1 MLYRK
6 VPKTG
11 DELSILG
18 YGCMRFPQKK
28 GKIDEEPAKEILV
41 NAIKSGINYLD
52 TAWGYHNGQSEE
64 FVGKVLEEENL
75 RDKVKIATKLPHWLA
90 SSREDMDGYLD
101 MQLKKLRTDH
111 IDYYLIHDLTRGG
124 WEKIK
129 SLGFADFLD
138 KAKEDGRVI
147 YAGFSFHDDTETF
160 KEIVDGYDW
169 GFCQIQYNIIDTAN
183 QAGTEGLEYA
193 ASRDLAIMIMEPL
206 RGGSLARSQPPEVQ
220 EIWDESEIKR
230 TPAEW
235 ALRWLW
241 NRPEITVV
249 LSGMTEKE
257 DLEENLRIAEDG
269 LPGSLTE
276 KETEL
281 AERAGEKYKEIM
293 KVGCTGC
300 GYCMPCPFGVNIPA
314 CFELYNSYHMFD
326 DKQHEKFMYISR
338 LGGLL
343 NEKSAASL
351 CRNCGRCVK
360 ACPQHIN
367 IPAELKNVKNEM
379 EGPAMKII
387 VPVSK
392 IYVPIRKRLDL
403 LRKGENGRTKF

>member
-1 MLYRK
+1 MLYRR

-18 YGCMRFPQKK
+18 YGCMRFPQKN
-28 GKIDEEPAKEILV
+28 GRIDYKYTKELLV
-41 NAIKSGINYLD
+41 DAMESGINYLD

-64 FVGKVLEEENL
+64 VVGKILEETGS
-75 RDKVKIATKLPHWLA
+75 RDRVRIATKLPHWLA

-101 MQLKKLRTDH
+101 KQLKRLRTGH

-129 SLGFADFLD
+129 TMGFADFLD
-138 KAKEDGRVI
+138 KAKKDGRI
-147 YAGFSFHDDTETF
+147 TYAGFSFHDDIETF

-169 GFCQIQYNIIDTAN
+169 DFCQIQYNLIDTTN

-193 ASRDLAIMIMEPL
+193 ASKNLAVMIMEPL
-206 RGGSLARSQPPEVQ
+206 RGGNLARIQ
-220 EIWDESEIKR
+220 
-230 TPAEW
+230 PAEW

-241 NRPEITVV
+241 NRPEVTVV
-249 LSGMTEKE
+249 LSGMTET
-257 DLEENLRIAEDG
+257 DQLDENLRIAEEG

-276 KETEL
+276 EELEL
-281 AERAGEKYKEIM
+281 AKRAGEKYMEIM

-300 GYCMPCPFGVNIPA
+300 SYCMPCPFGVNIPA
-314 CFELYNSYHMFD
+314 CFEIYNSYHMFD
-326 DKQHEKFMYISR
+326 DKRHEKFMYMSR

-343 NEKSAASL
+343 NKKSAASL

-360 ACPQHIN
+360 AS
-367 IPAELKNVKNEM
+367 V
-379 EGPAMKII
+379 MKII
-387 VPVSK
+387 VPVSR
-392 IYVPIRKRLDL
+392 IYVPLRKKLDL
-403 LRKGENGRTKF
+403 LRKR

>member
-1 MLYRK
+1 MGDSIMLYRK

-18 YGCMRFPQKK
+18 YGCMRFPLKN
-28 GKIDEEPAKEILV
+28 GKIDEERSKELLI
-41 NAIKSGINYLD
+41 NAIDSGVNYLD
-52 TAWGYHNGQSEE
+52 TAWLYHNGQSED
-64 FVGKVLEEENL
+64 FVGKILEETGYRE
-75 RDKVKIATKLPHWLA
+75 KVKIATKLPHWLC
-90 SSREDMDGYLD
+90 SSREDMDKYLD

-124 WEKIK
+124 WEKIQA
-129 SLGFADFLD
+129 LGFADFLNR
-138 KAKEDGRVI
+138 AKEDGRI
-147 YAGFSFHDDTETF
+147 TYAGFSFHDDVETF

-169 GFCQIQYNIIDTAN
+169 DFCQIQYNIIDTTN

-193 ASRDLAIMIMEPL
+193 ASKNLAVIIMEPL
-206 RGGSLARSQPPEVQ
+206 RGGSLAGTQPTEVL
-220 EIWDESEIKR
+220 EIWDEAETKR
-230 TPAEW
+230 TPAER

-241 NRPEITVV
+241 NKPEITVV

-257 DLEENLRIAEDG
+257 HLEENLKTASEG
-269 LPGSLTE
+269 NAGSLTDDE
-276 KETEL
+276 ILL

-351 CRNCGRCVK
+351 CRNCGKCVK
-360 ACPQHIN
+360 ACPQHID
-367 IPAELKNVKNEM
+367 IPGELKKVKDEM

-392 IYVPIRKRLDL
+392 IYIPLRKRLDL
-403 LRKGENGRTKF
+403 LRNR

>member
-18 YGCMRFPQKK
+18 YGCMRFPQKN
-28 GKIDEEPAKEILV
+28 GKIDEENAKKLLV
-41 NAIKSGINYLD
+41 DAIEAGVNYLD

-64 FVGKVLEEENL
+64 FVGKVLEEEGL
-75 RDKVKIATKLPHWLA
+75 RNSVRIATKLPHWLC
-90 SSREDMDGYLD
+90 SSREDMDKYLD
-101 MQLKKLRTDH
+101 IQLKRLRTDH
-111 IDYYLIHDLTRGG
+111 IDYYLIHDLTKGG

-129 SLGFADFLD
+129 AFGFADFLD
-138 KAKEDGRVI
+138 KAKEDGRIKYV
-147 YAGFSFHDDTETF
+147 GFSFHDDTATF
-160 KEIVDGYDW
+160 KEITDGYDW
-169 GFCQIQYNIIDTAN
+169 EFCQIQYNIIDTTN

-193 ASRDLAIMIMEPL
+193 ASKNLAVIIMEPL
-206 RGGSLARSQPPEVQ
+206 RGGSLARTQPVEVQ
-220 EIWDESEIKR
+220 AIWDEAETKR
-230 TPAEW
+230 TPAGW

-241 NRPEITVV
+241 NKPEITVV

-257 DLEENLRIAEDG
+257 HLEENLKTASEG
-269 LPGSLTE
+269 NAGSLTDDE
-276 KETEL
+276 ILL

-293 KVGCTGC
+293 KVACTGC

-326 DKQHEKFMYISR
+326 DKQHEKFMYMSR

-343 NEKSAASL
+343 NERSAASL

-360 ACPQHIN
+360 ACPQHID
-367 IPAELKNVKNEM
+367 IPAELKTVKDEM

-392 IYVPIRKRLDL
+392 IYIPLRKRLDL
-403 LRKGENGRTKF
+403 LRNR

>member
-1 MLYRK
+1 MLYRR

-18 YGCMRFPQKK
+18 YGCMRFPQKN
-28 GKIDEEPAKEILV
+28 GRIDYKYTKELLV
-41 NAIKSGINYLD
+41 DAMESGINYLD

-64 FVGKVLEEENL
+64 VVGKILEETGS
-75 RDKVKIATKLPHWLA
+75 RDRVRIATKLPHWLA

-101 MQLKKLRTDH
+101 KQLKRLRTGH

-129 SLGFADFLD
+129 TMGFADFLD
-138 KAKEDGRVI
+138 KAKKDGRI
-147 YAGFSFHDDTETF
+147 TYAGFSFHDDIETF

-169 GFCQIQYNIIDTAN
+169 DFCQIQYNLIDTTN

-193 ASRDLAIMIMEPL
+193 ASKNLAVMIMEPL
-206 RGGSLARSQPPEVQ
+206 RGGNLARIQ
-220 EIWDESEIKR
+220 
-230 TPAEW
+230 PAEW

-241 NRPEITVV
+241 NRPEVTVV
-249 LSGMTEKE
+249 LSGMTET
-257 DLEENLRIAEDG
+257 DQLDENLRIAEEG

-276 KETEL
+276 EELEL
-281 AERAGEKYKEIM
+281 AKRAGEKYMEIM

-300 GYCMPCPFGVNIPA
+300 SYCMPCPFGVNIPA
-314 CFELYNSYHMFD
+314 CFEIYNSYHMFD
-326 DKQHEKFMYISR
+326 DKRHEKFMYMSR

-343 NEKSAASL
+343 NKKSAASL

-360 ACPQHIN
+360 ACPQHID
-367 IPAELKNVKNEM
+367 IPNELKKVKNDM
-379 EGPAMKII
+379 EGPVMKII
-387 VPVSK
+387 VPVSR
-392 IYVPIRKRLDL
+392 IYVPLRKKLDL
-403 LRKGENGRTKF
+403 LRKR

>member
-28 GKIDEEPAKEILV
+28 RKIDEEPAKELLV
-41 NAIKSGINYLD
+41 DAIKSGINYLD

-75 RDKVKIATKLPHWLA
+75 RDKVKIATKLPHWLV

-101 MQLKKLRTDH
+101 MQLKKLRTDY

-129 SLGFADFLD
+129 TMGFADFLN
-138 KAKEDGRVI
+138 KAKKDGRI
-147 YAGFSFHDDTETF
+147 TYAGFSFHDDTETF

-169 GFCQIQYNIIDTAN
+169 DFCQIQYNIIDTAN
-183 QAGTEGLEYA
+183 QAGTGGLEYA
-193 ASRDLAIMIMEPL
+193 ASKDLAIMIMEPL
-206 RGGSLARSQPPEVQ
+206 RGGSLARSQPPEVL
-220 EIWDESEIKR
+220 EIWNESEIKR

-241 NRPEITVV
+241 DRPEITVV

-257 DLEENLRIAEDG
+257 DLEENLKIAEEG
-269 LPGSLTE
+269 LPGSLNE
-276 KETEL
+276 KEREL
-281 AERAGEKYKEIM
+281 AERAGKKYKEIM
-293 KVGCTGC
+293 VVSCTGC

-326 DKQHEKFMYISR
+326 DKQHEEFMYISR

-351 CRNCGRCVK
+351 CKSCGKCVK

-367 IPAELKNVKNEM
+367 IPAELKNVKNDM

-387 VPVSK
+387 VPISK
-392 IYVPIRKRLDL
+392 IYVPLIKKLDL
-403 LRKGENGRTKF
+403 LRNR

>member
-28 GKIDEEPAKEILV
+28 RKIDEEPAKELLV
-41 NAIKSGINYLD
+41 DAIKSGINYLD

-75 RDKVKIATKLPHWLA
+75 RDKVKIATKLPHWLV

-101 MQLKKLRTDH
+101 MQLKKLRTDY

-129 SLGFADFLD
+129 TMGFADFLN
-138 KAKEDGRVI
+138 KAKKDGRI
-147 YAGFSFHDDTETF
+147 TYAGFSFHDDTETF

-169 GFCQIQYNIIDTAN
+169 DFCQIQYNIIDTAN
-183 QAGTEGLEYA
+183 QAGTGGLEYA
-193 ASRDLAIMIMEPL
+193 ASKDLAIMIMEPL
-206 RGGSLARSQPPEVQ
+206 RGGSLARSQPPEVL
-220 EIWDESEIKR
+220 EIWNESEIKR

-241 NRPEITVV
+241 DRPEITVV

-257 DLEENLRIAEDG
+257 DLEENLRIAEEG
-269 LPGSLTE
+269 LPGSLNE
-276 KETEL
+276 KEREL
-281 AERAGEKYKEIM
+281 AERAGKKYKEIM
-293 KVGCTGC
+293 VVSCTGC

-351 CRNCGRCVK
+351 CKSCGKCVK

-367 IPAELKNVKNEM
+367 IPAELKNVKNDM

-387 VPVSK
+387 VPISK
-392 IYVPIRKRLDL
+392 IYVPLIKKLDL
-403 LRKGENGRTKF
+403 LRNR

>member
-18 YGCMRFPQKK
+18 YGCMRFPQKN
-28 GKIDEEPAKEILV
+28 GRIDYEYTKELLV
-41 NAIKSGINYLD
+41 HAMESGINYLD

-64 FVGKVLEEENL
+64 VVGKILEETGS
-75 RDKVKIATKLPHWLA
+75 RDRVRIATKLPHWLA

-101 MQLKKLRTDH
+101 KQLKRLRTGH
-111 IDYYLIHDLTRGG
+111 IDYYLIHDLTKGG

-129 SLGFADFLD
+129 TMGFADFLD
-138 KAKEDGRVI
+138 KAKKDGRI
-147 YAGFSFHDDTETF
+147 TYAGFSFHDDIETF

-169 GFCQIQYNIIDTAN
+169 DFCQIQYNLIDTTN

-193 ASRDLAIMIMEPL
+193 ASKNLAVMIMEPL
-206 RGGSLARSQPPEVQ
+206 RGGNLARIQPAEVGK
-220 EIWDESEIKR
+220 IWEEAKTRR

-241 NRPEITVV
+241 NRPEVTVV
-249 LSGMTEKE
+249 LSGMTET
-257 DLEENLRIAEDG
+257 DQLDENLRIAEEG

-276 KETEL
+276 EELEL
-281 AERAGEKYKEIM
+281 AKRAGEKYREIM

-300 GYCMPCPFGVNIPA
+300 SYCMPCPFGVNIPA
-314 CFELYNSYHMFD
+314 CFEIYNSYHMFD
-326 DKQHEKFMYISR
+326 DKRHEKFMYMSR

-343 NEKSAASL
+343 NKKSAASL

-360 ACPQHIN
+360 ACPQHID
-367 IPAELKNVKNEM
+367 IPNELKKVKNDM
-379 EGPAMKII
+379 EGPVMKII
-387 VPVSK
+387 VPVSR
-392 IYVPIRKRLDL
+392 IYVPLRKKLDL
-403 LRKGENGRTKF
+403 LRKR

>member
-18 YGCMRFPQKK
+18 YGCMRFPQKN
-28 GKIDEEPAKEILV
+28 GRIDYEYTKDLLV
-41 NAIKSGINYLD
+41 HAIESGINYLD

-64 FVGKVLEEENL
+64 VVGKILEENGL
-75 RDKVKIATKLPHWLA
+75 RDRVKIATKLPHWLA

-101 MQLKKLRTDH
+101 KQLKKLKTDH

-129 SLGFADFLD
+129 AMGFADFLD
-138 KAKEDGRVI
+138 KAKEDGRI
-147 YAGFSFHDDTETF
+147 TNAGFSFHDDIGTF

-169 GFCQIQYNIIDTAN
+169 DFCQIQYNLIDTTN

-193 ASRDLAIMIMEPL
+193 ASKNLAVMIMEPL
-206 RGGSLARSQPPEVQ
+206 RGGNLARTQPAEVR
-220 EIWDESEIKR
+220 EIWDEAETKR

-241 NRPEITVV
+241 NSPGITVV
-249 LSGMTEKE
+249 LSGMTERE
-257 DLEENLRIAEDG
+257 HLDENLGIAGDG
-269 LPGSLTE
+269 LPNSLTGE
-276 KETEL
+276 ELEL
-281 AERAGEKYKEIM
+281 AKRAGEKYREIM

-326 DKQHEKFMYISR
+326 DKQHEKFMYFSR

-343 NEKSAASL
+343 NKKSAASL
-351 CRNCGRCVK
+351 CRSCGRCVK
-360 ACPQHIN
+360 ACPQHID
-367 IPAELKNVKNEM
+367 IPDELKNVKNDM
-379 EGPAMKII
+379 EGPLMNII

-392 IYVPIRKRLDL
+392 IYVPLRKKLDL
-403 LRKGENGRTKF
+403 LRNR

>member
-18 YGCMRFPQKK
+18 YGCMRFPQKN
-28 GKIDEEPAKEILV
+28 GRIDYEYTKDLLV
-41 NAIKSGINYLD
+41 HAMESGINYLD

-64 FVGKVLEEENL
+64 VVGKILEETGL
-75 RDKVKIATKLPHWLA
+75 RDKVRIATKLPHWLA
-90 SSREDMDGYLD
+90 SSRDDMDGYLD
-101 MQLKKLRTDH
+101 KQLKRLRTGH

-129 SLGFADFLD
+129 DMGFADFLD
-138 KAKEDGRVI
+138 KAKKDGRI
-147 YAGFSFHDDTETF
+147 TYAGFSFHDDIETF
-160 KEIVDGYDW
+160 KEIVKGYDW
-169 GFCQIQYNIIDTAN
+169 DFCQIQYNLIDTTN

-193 ASRDLAIMIMEPL
+193 TSKNLAVMIMEPL
-206 RGGSLARSQPPEVQ
+206 RGGSLARTQPAEVDK
-220 EIWDESEIKR
+220 IWEEAETKR
-230 TPAEW
+230 TPPEW

-241 NRPEITVV
+241 NRPEVTVV
-249 LSGMTEKE
+249 LSGMTET
-257 DLEENLRIAEDG
+257 DQLEENLRIAEEG
-269 LPGSLTE
+269 LPCSLTE
-276 KETEL
+276 EELEL
-281 AERAGEKYKEIM
+281 AKRAGEKYRDIM

-300 GYCMPCPFGVNIPA
+300 SYCMPCPFGVNIPA
-314 CFELYNSYHMFD
+314 CFEIYNSYHMFD
-326 DKQHEKFMYISR
+326 DKQHEKFMYMSR

-343 NEKSAASL
+343 NKKSAASL

-367 IPAELKNVKNEM
+367 IPNELKKVKNDM
-379 EGPAMKII
+379 EGPVMKII

-392 IYVPIRKRLDL
+392 IYVPLRKKLDL
-403 LRKGENGRTKF
+403 LRKK